1 MSLAAGAAVFIPQVT
16 NRITYLF
23 TSDYAE
29 ASQRAGRAGRW
40 DFGIDL
46 LIKNNP
52 WLGFGMGRFGGA
64 VAMQNQDIEGMDY
77 FYMDNYYLKNLVELG
92 YIGFAIYALVL
103 VFLIWYGVRCI
114 FMVKKEKAVSDISV
128 GIFASMTGV
137 MVHCYFENIF
147 EVPYMNAYFWGM
159 AALLLWTGFV
169 RKPHIPGLNAQVP
182 NERQ

>member
-1 MSLAAGAAVFIPQVT
+1 MCFACLFTFSRGAWFALAAAVLVFAWFRDKRLIGLMSLAAGAAVFIPQVT

-92 YIGFAIYALVL
+92 YIVLRYTRCPCISYLVR
-103 VFLIWYGVRCI
+103 VRCI

-128 GIFASMTGV
+128 GIFASMTGSW
-137 MVHCYFENIF
+137 CIAILKTSLKS
-147 EVPYMNAYFWGM
+147 P
-159 AALLLWTGFV
+159 T
-169 RKPHIPGLNAQVP
+169 
-182 NERQ
+182 